1 MLGVKVSLLITWT
14 RCPLGYYNFL
24 PVFLWF
30 QKQFFSRYPLRGQLY
45 EAFKNT
51 TRLLPDALKL
61 RRSTRNKKRIAA
73 EAELDDDTGID
84 EVCGKKG
91 TLHIC

>member
-1 MLGVKVSLLITWT
+1 MLITLT
-14 RCPLGYYNFL
+14 RCSLGYYNFL
-24 PVFLWF
+24 PVFLWC

-51 TRLLPDALKL
+51 TRLLPDSLKL
-61 RRSTRNKKRIAA
+61 RRSTRNNKRTAA

-84 EVCGKKG
+84 ELCGKRG
-91 TLHIC
+91 MLHIC